1 MLTLDQVWAAYDP
14 NVPVLKGVSLALSGQ
29 ETVAVLGANGAG
41 KSTLLRLLSGLLPC
55 LDGRIQFDGVDIT
68 RTPPDRRVQMGI
80 VQVPEGRQ
88 MLTGMSVEENLMLG
102 GYVHRRDGA
111 GLARA
116 LEEIYALFPV
126 LLERRKQLAG
136 SLSGGQQQMVSIGRA
151 LMARPR
157 ILLCDEPSFGLAPL
171 VVRDIFVVLQGL
183 RSRGIQILLVEQ
195 NAKKALELAD
205 RGMVLRNG
213 EAAVAGTA
221 AQLLRDENLR
231 SAYLGSS
238 PARLAP

>member
-195 NAKKALELAD
+195 NAKKAL
-205 RGMVLRNG
+205 
-213 EAAVAGTA
+213 
-221 AQLLRDENLR
+221 
-231 SAYLGSS
+231 
-238 PARLAP
+238 